1 MKRMKKAEIIISAKF
16 QTNMQ
21 AMSIYSHLSKTSER
35 CFKGDIKKVDK
46 DLYIL
51 HDEQGRDIC
60 GILDPRSFMEA
71 LLETDVAHL
80 WTGNNKKKLGTSN

>member
-1 MKRMKKAEIIISAKF
+1 MKRMKKAEIIISEKF

-21 AMSIYSHLSKTSER
+21 NLNMYEHLTKK
-35 CFKGDIKKVDK
+35 CAACYKGSIKKVDN

-51 HDEQGRDIC
+51 RDAAGRDVC
-60 GILDPRSFMEA
+60 GILDQKSFIEA

-80 WTGNNKKKLGTSN
+80 WIGNNKKKPGTSN